1 MQNSKPFE
9 LIDLLISEEAIQE
22 YLSQVMS
29 GGDHSEIA
37 RASIYVEK
45 ARARNERANPTG
57 TAQVSKPA

>member
-9 LIDLLISEEAIQE
+9 LIDLLISDEAIQE

-29 GGDHSEIA
+29 DGD
-37 RASIYVEK
+37 
-45 ARARNERANPTG
+45 RARNERATPTG